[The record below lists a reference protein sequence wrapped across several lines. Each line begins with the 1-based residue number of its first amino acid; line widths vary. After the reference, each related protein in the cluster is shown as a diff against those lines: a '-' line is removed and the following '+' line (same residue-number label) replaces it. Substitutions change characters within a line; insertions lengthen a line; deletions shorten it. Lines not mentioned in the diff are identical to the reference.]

1 MILCLSFIWLMCLY
15 VNLYASSSFSYS
27 IRRVGVWLE
36 KKNSFHSI
44 PAAQEAGLVLVTVYT
59 EAGRELGGTYFT
71 YVDEVCQIIEKIH
84 EALLINRST
93 YNTGQRNDTIRNPRG
108 M

>member
-1 MILCLSFIWLMCLY
+1 MNPLSYDSLSVFHLVNVSLCQSVCIFVILLLY
-15 VNLYASSSFSYS
+15 KESRGLA
-27 IRRVGVWLE
+27 W

-71 YVDEVCQIIEKIH
+71 YVDEVCQILEKIH
-84 EALLINRST
+84 EALLTNRSWLC
-93 YNTGQRNDTIRNPRG
+93 GSRN
-108 M
+108 MKSL